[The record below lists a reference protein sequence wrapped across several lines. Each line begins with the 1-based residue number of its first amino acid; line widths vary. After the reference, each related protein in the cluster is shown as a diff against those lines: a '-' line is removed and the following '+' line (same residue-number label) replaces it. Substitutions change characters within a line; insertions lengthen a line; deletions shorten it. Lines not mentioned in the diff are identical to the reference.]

1 MFSNKYDLN
10 MEATCLLYVVDSS
23 IVDGVI
29 SLISRQF
36 KRYIFIF
43 LNYISKHAICTD
55 RNDEIL

>member
-1 MFSNKYDLN
+1 MFFNKYDLN
-10 MEATCLLYVVDSS
+10 MEAACLLYVVNSS

-29 SLISRQF
+29 SLISGQF

-43 LNYISKHAICTD
+43 LNYISKHVICTD

>member
-1 MFSNKYDLN
+1 
-10 MEATCLLYVVDSS
+10 MEAACLLYVVNSS

-29 SLISRQF
+29 SLISGQF

-43 LNYISKHAICTD
+43 LNYISKHVICTD

>member
-1 MFSNKYDLN
+1 MFFNKYDLN
-10 MEATCLLYVVDSS
+10 MEAACLLYVVNSS

-29 SLISRQF
+29 SLISGQF

>member
-1 MFSNKYDLN
+1 MK
-10 MEATCLLYVVDSS
+10 AVCLLYVVDSS

-43 LNYISKHAICTD
+43 LNYISKHAIYTD

>member
-1 MFSNKYDLN
+1 
-10 MEATCLLYVVDSS
+10 MEAACLLYVVNSS

-29 SLISRQF
+29 SLISGQF